1 MVVQSIIPTLDVAI
15 WKILSRLRSLKQNL
29 EDLLLAK
36 DVTNEKGY
44 GWCYGNFHYPYSIA
58 CFAPAVETGNYVKIA
73 GTPLYIE
80 QKMMGWF
87 KEINGIN

>member
-36 DVTNEKGY
+36 DVTNEKGL
-44 GWCYGNFHYPYSIA
+44 P
-58 CFAPAVETGNYVKIA
+58 
-73 GTPLYIE
+73 
-80 QKMMGWF
+80 
-87 KEINGIN
+87 NGKPFTIKTKSLSNK